1 MNTIKIYVE
10 QLLFQTGLSSELIP
24 IVRHIVLVLVT
35 IALAWMAGWV
45 CKLFIPL
52 IIKVTQRT
60 EAKWDDALFN
70 ERVLRSLCQIVP
82 AIVIYSLL
90 PSVSFEFQVA
100 HEVLA
105 QLTAIY
111 ITVMATRSIITFAD
125 SLSNLQSDYHTARQ
139 QYLYTFIGVLKI
151 ILIF

>member
-10 QLLFQTGLSSELIP
+10 QLLFQTGLSSELVP

-70 ERVLRSLCQIVP
+70 ERVASR
-82 AIVIYSLL
+82 YD
-90 PSVSFEFQVA
+90 
-100 HEVLA
+100 
-105 QLTAIY
+105 Y
-111 ITVMATRSIITFAD
+111 IMDVCKTFGNWT
-125 SLSNLQSDYHTARQ
+125 L
-139 QYLYTFIGVLKI
+139 
-151 ILIF
+151 